1 MSCEVFP
8 AVDCTGSRR
17 QLRIVPSVEN
27 SWDHRQPFYPTEET
41 ELEPVPQHYIYML
54 DCRFN
59 QRGVRYERQ
68 AGFRQ
73 QEMTRIYI
81 PFTLLVLLLATCCAS
96 IGPSTVGRDRFDY
109 VTAISDS
116 WKSQML
122 FNLVKLRYGDAPVFL
137 DVASVINQYLVEG
150 DVGYSGSWAH
160 NPQLPWPYT
169 ALYNLLGTG
178 RYAER
183 PTITYSPL
191 SGEKFAR
198 SLMTPIPPAAILN
211 FIQGGQPVDLVLR
224 LAVHSIN
231 GIRSRFG
238 VGTRMREAD
247 PEFYPLVEKLRNIQ
261 QSGEIGMR
269 VQKAGDRVT
278 TSIVFSKKTSPA
290 IQAERA
296 EVARLLDLDPQADEF
311 SVVYGSVAANDK
323 EIAMLTR
330 SVIEI
335 LNDLSSYVDVPAAD
349 VEQKRTYQS
358 PAPEVANGVPVP
370 PLIRIFS
377 SRQRPDDAFAAVPYG
392 QDWYWIDN
400 KDFPSK
406 RLFSFIMFLFTLTD
420 TGEKQGAPI

>member
-1 MSCEVFP
+1 MTAKQVSRNGSSGFPVKRLPQRMKFRISNSEFRNFLLAVF
-8 AVDCTGSRR
+8 
-17 QLRIVPSVEN
+17 
-27 SWDHRQPFYPTEET
+27 
-41 ELEPVPQHYIYML
+41 
-54 DCRFN
+54 
-59 QRGVRYERQ
+59 
-68 AGFRQ
+68 
-73 QEMTRIYI
+73 
-81 PFTLLVLLLATCCAS
+81 LLLSVTGCAS
-96 IGPSTVGRDRFDY
+96 IGPGTVPRDRFDY
-109 VTAISDS
+109 ITAISDS

-150 DVGYSGSWAH
+150 TVGYSGNWAQ
-160 NPQLPWPYT
+160 NAQLPWPYT

-198 SLMTPIPPAAILN
+198 SLMTPIPPAAILS
-211 FIQGGQPVDLVLR
+211 FLQGGYPVDLVLR

-238 VGTRMREAD
+238 AGARMRDAD
-247 PEFYPLVEKLRNIQ
+247 PEFYPLVERLRAIQ
-261 QSGEIGMR
+261 QSGEIGLR
-269 VQKAGDRVT
+269 VRKTGDQTAALV
-278 TSIVFSKKTSPA
+278 VFGKTGNSDL
-290 IQAERA
+290 QSERA
-296 EVARLLDLDPQADEF
+296 EVRKILGLNPEANEF
-311 SVVYGSVAANDK
+311 NVVYGSVAANDR

-335 LNDLSSYVDVPAAD
+335 LNDLASYVDVPAAD

-358 PAPEVANGVPVP
+358 PAPEMANGVAVP

-377 SRQRPDDAFAAVPYG
+377 SPQRPDDAFVAVPYG
-392 QDWYWIDN
+392 QGWYWIDN

-420 TGEKQGAPI
+420 TGEKQGAPIITIPAG